1 MCPQA
6 MPLLPQLVPHVG
18 ETKAAAMAR
27 YVKEHEAR
35 VRHRMDELPDD
46 VVYQLVVNPK
56 CDENEPGW
64 ASCQHMPV
72 AAPHGFYAGVVM
84 LRPLP
89 SRVFRHK
96 KGRWSGAEHWNV
108 NLERGEVAVMEC

>member
-72 AAPHGFYAGVVM
+72 AGRFVPHRCVPGVLLNPYPAEEFQNRCASILVELLTAPP
-84 LRPLP
+84 RD
-89 SRVFRHK
+89 
-96 KGRWSGAEHWNV
+96 
-108 NLERGEVAVMEC
+108 